1 MRLGFLV
8 SVSFFLVGADLA
20 HAMYCGV
27 NLVREGQSK
36 FDVLQLCGQ
45 PAYTD
50 SRITYRPVSSGF
62 GPGPRG
68 HQGGYDSLP
77 NIIPVEVDEWVYN
90 FGPTQLMP
98 SLLFEGGQL
107 VRIRL
112 LGYGR

>member
-1 MRLGFLV
+1 MKLGLLA
-8 SVSFFLVGADLA
+8 SVPFFFVGADLA
-20 HAMYCGV
+20 NAMYCGV

-50 SRITYRPVSSGF
+50 SRITYRPGSGGH
-62 GPGPRG
+62 GPGALG
-68 HQGGYDSLP
+68 HQGSYDPPP

-107 VRIRL
+107 VSIRL